1 MVDTLQAINTALLV
15 VCGAAIVSNVL
26 AVVLFAATK
35 KLRVKYYGFAFN
47 LVIGDIAAPTS
58 MLLLFNVNF
67 PVAVLVPLFSTSL
80 CAVELSILA
89 IAVNRFLALT
99 ITPPARYDAM
109 VTRGRILAACLLIWI
124 IPAAIFVPTLIHS
137 ELEARML
144 RSSIALGILLITA
157 VFYCAVFRKIV
168 RYSPALAS
176 TECTRADDA
185 VARTRLRQTRHLMIT
200 FTIILVMCFA
210 CWIPYCIANIMIYF
224 SGKGYSVRPQNL
236 LILSRLGVTTLMFN
250 SLINPFIY
258 WWRIREFRVSMYRLI
273 CRSRGNADPEND
285 VVTLQTMQE
294 PEN

>member
-1 MVDTLQAINTALLV
+1 MVDTLRAISTAWMV

-26 AVVLFAATK
+26 AVILFAATK

-47 LVIGDIAAPTS
+47 LVLGDIVAPAS
-58 MLLLFNVNF
+58 ILLSFNANF
-67 PVAVLVPLFSTSL
+67 PSALLPSLIGTSL

-109 VTRGRILAACLLIWI
+109 VTRGRMLAACLLIWI
-124 IPAAIFVPTLIHS
+124 ISAAIFVPTGLHS
-137 ELEARML
+137 QVTARML
-144 RSSIALGILLITA
+144 HSSIVLCILLITA
-157 VFYCAVFRKIV
+157 VFYCAVFRKIS
-168 RYSPALAS
+168 RYTPPLAS
-176 TECTRADDA
+176 TEGAWADDA

-200 FTIILVMCFA
+200 FTISLVTCFA
-210 CWIPYCIANIMIYF
+210 CWIPYCIVNFIGYF
-224 SGKGYSVRPQNL
+224 SIKGYSVLPINL
-236 LILSRLGVTTLMFN
+236 MILSRLVITILTFN

-273 CRSRGNADPEND
+273 CRGRGNDDPEND

-294 PEN
+294 PEK